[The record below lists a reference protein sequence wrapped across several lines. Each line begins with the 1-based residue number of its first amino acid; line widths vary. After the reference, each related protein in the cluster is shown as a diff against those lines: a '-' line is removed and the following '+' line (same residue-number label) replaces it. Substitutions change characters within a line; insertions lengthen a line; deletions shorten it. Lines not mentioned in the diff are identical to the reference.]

1 MIETGLIIFLSYST
15 LLMRQLVRSGMGR
28 DRGLLWAIGNI
39 FSAANFMI
47 AAVAALI
54 GCALVELLRKKL

>member
-15 LLMRQLVRSGMGR
+15 LLMRQLTHSGMGR
-28 DRGLLWAIGNI
+28 DRGVLWAIGNI

-47 AAVAALI
+47 AGVVALI